1 MPTIMP
7 GGKGFNANLFL
18 PTQSSDKFE
27 SFRRAGR
34 WNVCDNRV
42 DGPWTR
48 TRRWHW
54 YFVNE
59 FLHISY
65 FFRQLSLYHNSAKEY
80 QIKYSEVF
88 DYLMDNNFNSNLSV
102 QFGQQDV
109 LDGSLQPLESGSKQ
123 SVSLALPKASQ
134 NVTYYIALRA
144 INNKNLASNT
154 SNVVSVQIAI
164 VQQPETQPPTTKPT
178 ATPTMSTTWSP
189 DTTTTA
195 GIHFKLLI
203 TS

>member
-1 MPTIMP
+1 
-7 GGKGFNANLFL
+7 
-18 PTQSSDKFE
+18 
-27 SFRRAGR
+27 
-34 WNVCDNRV
+34 
-42 DGPWTR
+42 
-48 TRRWHW
+48 
-54 YFVNE
+54 
-59 FLHISY
+59 
-65 FFRQLSLYHNSAKEY
+65 
-80 QIKYSEVF
+80 
-88 DYLMDNNFNSNLSV
+88 MDNNFNSNLSV

-164 VQQPETQPPTTKPT
+164 VQQPETQPPTIRPT

-195 GIHFKLLI
+195 GIQFKLLFR
-203 TS
+203 S

>member
-1 MPTIMP
+1 
-7 GGKGFNANLFL
+7 
-18 PTQSSDKFE
+18 
-27 SFRRAGR
+27 
-34 WNVCDNRV
+34 
-42 DGPWTR
+42 
-48 TRRWHW
+48 
-54 YFVNE
+54 
-59 FLHISY
+59 
-65 FFRQLSLYHNSAKEY
+65 LYHNSAKEY

-88 DYLMDNNFNSNLSV
+88 DNLMDNNFNSNLSV

-123 SVSLALPKASQ
+123 RVSLALPKASQ
-134 NVTYYIALRA
+134 NVTYYIALQA
-144 INNKNLASNT
+144 INNKNLTSNT

-164 VQQPETQPPTTKPT
+164 VQQPETQPPSTQTVTTTTTSSTTTTTSSTTHHRTRPT

-203 TS
+203 RS